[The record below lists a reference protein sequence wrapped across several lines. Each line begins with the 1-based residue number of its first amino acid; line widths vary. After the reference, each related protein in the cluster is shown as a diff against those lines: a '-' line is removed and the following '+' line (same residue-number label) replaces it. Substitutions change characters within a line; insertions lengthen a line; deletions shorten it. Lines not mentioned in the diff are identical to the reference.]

1 MFTMLKR
8 VLLTCTL
15 LLLPFAAQAEE
26 AYVAG
31 KDYDVISPA
40 IRTADPEKI
49 EAVEFFWYGC
59 GHCYNFE
66 PVLAQWKKTLDEDV
80 SFRGIP
86 AMWGGAMEQH
96 AKAYYAARALG
107 VAEKMDQVI
116 FQALNVD
123 RKQLRSDK
131 EIAEL
136 FVQNGVAEEDFFKAY
151 NSFGVSS
158 QVRQADATAR
168 AAKITGTPAMM
179 VNGKYL
185 IGPRKAGSTANML
198 KIADFLIE
206 KERAAA
212 NEG

>member
-1 MFTMLKR
+1 MLKR
-8 VLLTCTL
+8 VLLTLSL
-15 LLLPFAAQAEE
+15 LTLPFAAQAEE
-26 AYVAG
+26 VFVAG
-31 KDYDVISPA
+31 KDYDIINPA
-40 IRTADPEKI
+40 LRTAEPEKI

-66 PVLAQWKKTLDEDV
+66 PVLAKWKTTLGDDV
-80 SFRGIP
+80 TFRGIP

-96 AKAYYAARALG
+96 AKAYYAARVLG
-107 VAEKMDQVI
+107 VAEKMDQAM

-123 RKQLRSDK
+123 RKQLRSDD

-158 QVRQADATAR
+158 QVRQANATAR

-185 IGPRKAGSTANML
+185 IGPRKAGSTTNML

-206 KERAAA
+206 KERSAD
-212 NEG
+212 ES

>member
-1 MFTMLKR
+1 MLKG
-8 VLLTCTL
+8 VLLTLSL
-15 LLLPFAAQAEE
+15 LTLPFVAQAEE
-26 AYVAG
+26 AFVAG
-31 KDYDVISPA
+31 KDYDIINPA
-40 IRTADPEKI
+40 LRTAEPDKI

-59 GHCYNFE
+59 GHCYSFE
-66 PVLAQWKKTLDEDV
+66 PVLAKWKKTLGDDV
-80 SFRGIP
+80 AFRGIP

-96 AKAYYAARALG
+96 AKAYYAARVLG
-107 VAEKMDQVI
+107 VAEKMDQAM

-123 RKQLRSDK
+123 RKPLRSDD

-136 FVQNGVAEEDFFKAY
+136 FVQNGVAEEDFYKAY

-158 QVRQADATAR
+158 QVRQANATAR

-206 KERAAA
+206 KERSA
-212 NEG
+212 NES

>member
-1 MFTMLKR
+1 MFKR
-8 VLLTCTL
+8 VLLTLTV
-15 LLLPFAAQAEE
+15 LLLPLAAQAEE
-26 AYVAG
+26 TYVAG
-31 KDYDVISPA
+31 KHYDVINPA
-40 IRTADPEKI
+40 IRTAESGKI
-49 EAVEFFWYGC
+49 EAAEFFWYGC
-59 GHCYNFE
+59 GHCYTFE
-66 PVLAQWKKTLDEDV
+66 PVLAKWKTTLADDV
-80 SFRGIP
+80 VFRGIP
-86 AMWGGAMEQH
+86 AMWGGAMELH

-107 VAEKMDQVI
+107 VEEKMDQAI

-123 RKQLRSDK
+123 RKPLRSED

-136 FVQNGVAEEDFFKAY
+136 FAEHGVSKDDFFKAY

-198 KIADFLIE
+198 KIAEFLIE

-212 NEG
+212 GS

>member
-1 MFTMLKR
+1 MLKR
-8 VLLTCTL
+8 ILLTLSL
-15 LLLPFAAQAEE
+15 LTLPFTAQAEE
-26 AYVAG
+26 TYVAG
-31 KDYDVISPA
+31 KDFDVISPA
-40 IRTADPEKI
+40 IRTANPDKI

-59 GHCYNFE
+59 GHCYSFE
-66 PVLAQWKKTLDEDV
+66 PVLAKWKKTLSEDV
-80 SFRGIP
+80 TFRGIP
-86 AMWGGAMEQH
+86 AMWGGAMELH

-107 VAEKMDQVI
+107 VAEKMDQAI

-123 RKQLRSDK
+123 RKQLRTDG

-136 FVQNGVAEEDFFKAY
+136 FAQNGVAEEDFYKAY

-158 QVRQADATAR
+158 QVSQANATAR

-198 KIADFLIE
+198 KIADYLIE
-206 KERAAA
+206 KERAAKA
-212 NEG
+212 S